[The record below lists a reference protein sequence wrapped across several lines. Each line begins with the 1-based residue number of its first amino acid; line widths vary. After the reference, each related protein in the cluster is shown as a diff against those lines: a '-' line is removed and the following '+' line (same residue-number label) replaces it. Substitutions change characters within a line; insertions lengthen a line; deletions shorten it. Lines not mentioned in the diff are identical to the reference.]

1 MTTTAPTTP
10 PIEDTF
16 RRIRNILDVCPAE
29 DWTPED
35 AREVLAALESIVF
48 RRNRLNPTRD
58 NQKGSHLEC
67 DPRSARPSGSP
78 GGGPNPYPVGSNERK
93 FAVSRATQMSCGTG
107 LAMDVND
114 FMYAPHDPCFTTS
127 EMDQMLVYNGTR
139 KERKAAK
146 ARIKEREQGRAER
159 LKAQRPQD
167 SEPQELQ
174 HSQATELGIL
184 SGRVRRIIRW
194 RSATGAGTATRRI

>member
-1 MTTTAPTTP
+1 
-10 PIEDTF
+10 
-16 RRIRNILDVCPAE
+16 
-29 DWTPED
+29 
-35 AREVLAALESIVF
+35 
-48 RRNRLNPTRD
+48 
-58 NQKGSHLEC
+58 
-67 DPRSARPSGSP
+67 
-78 GGGPNPYPVGSNERK
+78 
-93 FAVSRATQMSCGTG
+93 
-107 LAMDVND
+107 MDVND

-127 EMDQMLVYNGTR
+127 EMDQMLVYQGTR

-146 ARIKEREQGRAER
+146 ARIKEREQRRAER

-194 RSATGAGTATRRI
+194 RSATGADTATRRI